1 MNVGKI
7 IKAILFIAL
16 LIVVVPAMVLLA
28 IIIFNWFTDLLQ
40 LGGVPVDESKLTYD
54 ELVNWFQK

>member
-16 LIVVVPAMVLLA
+16 LIIVVPAMVLLA

-40 LGGVPVDESKLTYD
+40 LGGVSVDESKLTYD

>member
-1 MNVGKI
+1 MKIGKI

>member
-1 MNVGKI
+1 MNVGKV

>member
-7 IKAILFIAL
+7 IKAILFIVL

>member
-16 LIVVVPAMVLLA
+16 LIIVVPAMVLLA